1 MAAQCPTPVNL
12 AVAAPSGLLPLI
24 TLAIGFV
31 MAMLDVTAVNV
42 ALADISHSLR
52 VPLSGLVWVVDGYTL
67 TFAALLLVGG
77 ALADRYGAKTVYLSG
92 LAVFMLGSALCGAAP
107 EGNTLIAARMLQGV
121 GSALFMPSSLSLLT
135 HAYQDE
141 RVRARMLGTWSAI
154 VAVAAAMGPLVGGV
168 LVNSYGWR
176 SVFLINLPVGLLGL
190 LLAHSVIPAAPKHSR
205 ALPVFSHALGIGGLA
220 SLCFTLIEG
229 PVYGWSSAPILAS
242 AALFVI
248 ALTLLVRRELRGAEP
263 LLPRVLFD
271 TPRFAAANVIGF
283 LINFSA
289 FGQLFL
295 LSLFLQQARGSDA
308 LHTGLQLLPVM
319 AVFSIGNLLSG
330 RITARWGAR
339 LPMLGGLLLA
349 SALTALLTT
358 IKSDAPYPLL
368 ALTVA
373 IANWGVGIAVP
384 AMTTTVMQVA
394 GRSHANSAAAAL
406 NANRQ
411 IGALVGVAIIGS
423 ILHAASGWD
432 NRLPLAFGAISLA
445 YGGAALL
452 VWRYIKSP
460 AQSGR
465 ALA

>member
-1 MAAQCPTPVNL
+1 MATQCPTPVSL
-12 AVAAPSGLLPLI
+12 ANIAPSGLLPLI

-42 ALADISHSLR
+42 ALADISHNLQ

-77 ALADRYGAKTVYLSG
+77 ALADRYGAKAIYLSG
-92 LAVFMLGSALCGAAP
+92 LVVFMLGSALCGAAP
-107 EGNTLIAARMLQGV
+107 DGNTLIAARMLQGV

-135 HAYQDE
+135 HTYQDD

-154 VAVAAAMGPLVGGV
+154 VAVAAAMGPLVGGI
-168 LVNSYGWR
+168 LVDSFGWR
-176 SVFLINLPVGLLGL
+176 SVFLINLPVGLVGL
-190 LLAHSVIPAAPKHSR
+190 VLAQSVIPAAPRHWR
-205 ALPVFSHALGIGGLA
+205 TLPVFSHALGISGLA

-229 PVYGWSSAPILAS
+229 PVYGWTSAPILAS
-242 AALFVI
+242 AAWFVI
-248 ALTLLVRRELRGAEP
+248 ALALLVRRERRGVEP
-263 LLPRVLFD
+263 LLPRALFA

-283 LINFSA
+283 LINFST

-295 LSLFLQQARGSDA
+295 LSLFLQQARSTDA

-319 AVFSIGNLLSG
+319 AVFSVGNLLSG

-339 LPMLGGLLLA
+339 MPMLGGLLLA
-349 SALTALLTT
+349 TALTALLTGMKPDT
-358 IKSDAPYPLL
+358 PYLL
-368 ALTVA
+368 FAGAVA
-373 IANWGVGIAVP
+373 IANWGVGIAIP

-394 GRSHANSAAAAL
+394 GRIHANSAAAAL

-423 ILHAASGWD
+423 ILHAVTGWEI
-432 NRLPLAFGAISLA
+432 RLPLAFGAIGLA
-445 YGGAALL
+445 YGAAAVL
-452 VWRYIKSP
+452 VWRYISGP
-460 AQSGR
+460 AKPGS
-465 ALA
+465 ANV

>member
-1 MAAQCPTPVNL
+1 MSAQCPIPAAGAAHT
-12 AVAAPSGLLPLI
+12 APSGLLPLL

-42 ALADISHSLR
+42 ALSDIAHNLS

-77 ALADRYGAKTVYLSG
+77 ALADRYGAKTIYLSG
-92 LAVFMLGSALCGAAP
+92 LVVFMLGSLLCGAAP
-107 EGNTLIAARMLQGV
+107 DGNTLIAARMLQGV

-135 HAYQDE
+135 HTYEDD
-141 RVRARMLGTWSAI
+141 RVRAHMLGTWSAI

-168 LVNSYGWR
+168 LVDSFGWR
-176 SVFLINLPVGLLGL
+176 SVFLINVPVGLLGL
-190 LLAHSVIPAAPKHSR
+190 VLAQKVIPAAPRHWR
-205 ALPVFSHALGIGGLA
+205 PLPAASHALGIAGLA

-229 PVYGWSSAPILAS
+229 PVFGWTSAPILAT
-242 AALFVI
+242 AALVVI
-248 ALTLLVRRELRGAEP
+248 ALALLVRRERRGAEP
-263 LLPRVLFD
+263 LLPRALFA
-271 TPRFAAANVIGF
+271 TPRFAAANAIGF
-283 LINFSA
+283 LVNFGA

-295 LSLFLQQARGSDA
+295 LSLFLQQARGADA

-349 SALTALLTT
+349 ALLAALLTGMRPHT
-358 IKSDAPYPLL
+358 SYLLFAP
-368 ALTVA
+368 AVA

-384 AMTTTVMQVA
+384 AMTTTVMQIA

-423 ILHAASGWD
+423 ILHAAPSWEI
-432 NRLPLAFGAISLA
+432 RIPLAFGAIGLA
-445 YGGAALL
+445 YGVAALL
-452 VWRYIKSP
+452 VGRYITSP
-460 AQSGR
+460 GKA
-465 ALA
+465 